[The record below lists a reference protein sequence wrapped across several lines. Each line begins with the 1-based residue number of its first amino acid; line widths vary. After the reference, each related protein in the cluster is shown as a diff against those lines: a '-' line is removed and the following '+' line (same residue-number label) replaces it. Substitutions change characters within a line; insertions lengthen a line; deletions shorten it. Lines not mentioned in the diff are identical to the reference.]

1 MFNIHKKNKNK
12 LIKMENLD
20 TDIKKIINSAYPY
33 IKDFNPA
40 QKAVIESGYLDDK
53 SNYIISIPTASGK
66 TVLGVLPALKTILN
80 GGKAVYA
87 APLLS
92 IQNDKVKEFK
102 AFEEHGINV
111 GKHPSSADLS
121 VMVFESFDA
130 LTRFSWNVLRD
141 VDTLIIDEF
150 HMIGEYSRGPTLEAA
165 ITRAKIINP
174 GMRIIALSATLKNIE
189 EIEGWL
195 EGTCVEHDYRPVPLH
210 KEVLDAEMFNTKNK
224 NDVIVKIAEK
234 AMNDNSQ
241 ALAFVSTRRFTES
254 LATYVAKKIN
264 KKLSKDQKQRFK
276 EVAEKLLAVPEKKGS
291 LPTSTCVKLA
301 ESVEKG
307 VAFHHAGLFN
317 EQKEIIE
324 DEFRNGNILMITAT
338 PSLMYGVNLPSKT
351 VVIRDHTRWTSQ
363 GPQPI
368 PVFDYEQMSG
378 RAGRPQYDD
387 VGYSYLIAKTMDEAQ
402 NLEEYYVE
410 GEIEQTNSKLVDNKD
425 AIYKQIIAQ
434 IASSLSK
441 NLDELTEFF
450 GKTLYGYQMNNN
462 PSMAFFAADSLKYEL
477 ENALSFLLQNGIIR
491 ATPEGLKTTE
501 FGNLIAKSNYAVE
514 TAVKIKEY
522 VSDISEINVEEFI
535 YALAETPDLPLIT
548 FKGRKSKD
556 PVQEKLSECGLFAV
570 DLGNIEA
577 TTVSLIEWI
586 NERSEFD
593 IENKYNVYSASTRR
607 SAYEASRLVKF
618 AKNTSEVLGDYSN
631 LKEYDILSA
640 RLYYGVK
647 PDIIPLVIGVK
658 RLGRKRARN
667 LVKIFGNDL
676 SNVSEKEL
684 QKIDGI
690 GPKLAEK
697 IKLFVKN

>member
-1 MFNIHKKNKNK
+1 
-12 LIKMENLD
+12 MENLPD
-20 TDIKKIINSAYPY
+20 DIKTIINSAYPY
-33 IKDFNPA
+33 IEEFNPA
-40 QKAVIESGYLDDK
+40 QKAVIESGYLDDN
-53 SNYIISIPTASGK
+53 SNYIICIPTASGK

-92 IQNDKVKEFK
+92 IQNEKVKEFK
-102 AFEEHGINV
+102 AFEEHGIRV
-111 GKHPSSADLS
+111 GKHPGSADLS

-130 LTRFSWNVLRD
+130 LTRFSWDNLRD

-150 HMIGEYSRGPTLEAA
+150 HMIGEFTRGPTLEAA

-174 GMRIIALSATLKNIE
+174 SMRIIALSATLRNIE

-195 EGTCVEHDYRPVPLH
+195 EGTCVEHDYRPVPLN

-224 NDVIVKIAEK
+224 NDVIVKVIEK
-234 AMNDNSQ
+234 AIKDKSQ

-254 LATYVAKKIN
+254 LATYVSGKIN
-264 KKLSKDQKQRFK
+264 KKINVKQREAFK
-276 EVAEKLLAVPEKKGS
+276 EVAQKLLEVPKKKGS

-301 ESVEKG
+301 EAAEKG

-324 DEFRNGNILMITAT
+324 DEFRKGNILMITAT

-351 VVIRDHTRWTSQ
+351 VVIRDHTRWTSN

-402 NLEEYYVE
+402 NLQEYYVE
-410 GEIEQTNSKLVDNKD
+410 GEIELTNSKLVDNKD
-425 AIYKQIIAQ
+425 AIYRQIIAQ
-434 IASSLSK
+434 IASTLSK
-441 NLDELTEFF
+441 DLNDLTDFF
-450 GKTLYGYQMNNN
+450 
-462 PSMAFFAADSLKYEL
+462 SMSFFAEESLKYEL
-477 ENALSFLLQNGIIR
+477 ENALSFLLHNGIIR

-501 FGNLIAKSNYAVE
+501 FGNLIARSNYSVE

-522 VSDISEINVEEFI
+522 LSTMTEMNTEEFI
-535 YALAETPDLPLIT
+535 YALAETPDLPLIS

-556 PVQEKLSECGLFAV
+556 PVRDKLSEVGLFAV
-570 DLGNIEA
+570 DIGNPEA

-586 NERSEFD
+586 SERSEYE
-593 IENKYNVYSASTRR
+593 IENRYNVYSASTRR
-607 SAYEASRLVKF
+607 SAYEASRLVRF
-618 AKNTSEVLGDYSN
+618 AKNTAEVLGNYSN
-631 LKEYDILSA
+631 LRDFDILSA

-647 PDIIPLVIGVK
+647 DDIIPLVVGVK

-667 LVKIFGNDL
+667 VVEIFGNDL
-676 SNVSEKEL
+676 SGVSEKEL
-684 QKIDGI
+684 QNIEGI

-697 IKLFVKN
+697 IKLFVDN

>member
-1 MFNIHKKNKNK
+1 
-12 LIKMENLD
+12 MENLRD
-20 TDIKKIINSAYPY
+20 DIKTIINSAYPY
-33 IKDFNPA
+33 IEEFNPA
-40 QKAVIESGYLDDK
+40 QKAVIESGYLEDK
-53 SNYIISIPTASGK
+53 SNYIICIPTASGK
-66 TVLGVLPALKTILN
+66 TVLGVLPALKTILD

-92 IQNDKVKEFK
+92 IQNEKVKEFK
-102 AFEEHGINV
+102 AFEDYGISV
-111 GKHPSSADLS
+111 GKHPASSDLS

-130 LTRFSWNVLRD
+130 LTRFSWNTLRD

-150 HMIGEYSRGPTLEAA
+150 HMIGEFSRGPTLEAA

-174 GMRIIALSATLKNIE
+174 SMRIIALSATLRNIE

-195 EGTCVEHDYRPVPLH
+195 EGKCVEHDYRPVPLH

-224 NDVIVKIAEK
+224 NDVIVKVLEK
-234 AMNDNSQ
+234 SIKDSSQ

-254 LATYVAKKIN
+254 LATYVSKKIDKKIN
-264 KKLSKDQKQRFK
+264 VKQRESFK
-276 EVAEKLLAVPEKKGS
+276 EVAEKILDVPKRKGS
-291 LPTSTCVKLA
+291 LPTTTCLKLA
-301 ESVEKG
+301 ESIEHG

-351 VVIRDHTRWTSQ
+351 VVIRDNTRWTAQ

-387 VGYSYLIAKTMDEAQ
+387 VGYSYLIAKTMDEAM
-402 NLEEYYVE
+402 NLEAYYIN
-410 GEIEQTNSKLVDNKD
+410 GEIELTNSKLVDNKD
-425 AIYKQIIAQ
+425 AILKQIIAQ
-434 IASSLSK
+434 IASTLSK

-450 GKTLYGYQMNNN
+450 SKTLYGYQMANN
-462 PSMAFFAADSLKYEL
+462 PSMAMFAADSIRFEL
-477 ENALSFLLQNGIIR
+477 ENSLEFLLQNGIIR
-491 ATPEGLKTTE
+491 ATPEGLKTTD
-501 FGNLIAKSNYAVE
+501 FGSLIAKSNYSVE

-522 VSDISEINVEEFI
+522 ISGITQINVNEFI
-535 YALAETPDLPLIT
+535 YALCETPDVPLIS

-556 PVQEKLSECGLFAV
+556 PVREKLSEAGLFAV
-570 DLGNIEA
+570 DIGNPEA
-577 TTVSLIEWI
+577 TAVSLMEWI
-586 NERSEFD
+586 DERNEYE
-593 IENKYNVYSASTRR
+593 IENRYSVYSASTRR

-618 AKNTSEVLGDYSN
+618 AKDTSEVLGNYSN
-631 LKEYDILSA
+631 LKDFDILSA

-647 PDIIPLVIGVK
+647 EDIIPLVVSVK

-676 SNVSEKEL
+676 SGVSENEL
-684 QKIDGI
+684 QKVEGI

-697 IKLFVKN
+697 IRLFANN

>member
-1 MFNIHKKNKNK
+1 
-12 LIKMENLD
+12 MENLG
-20 TDIKKIINSAYPY
+20 TDIKKIINTAYPY
-33 IKDFNPA
+33 IKEFNPA
-40 QKAVIESGYLDDK
+40 QKAVIDSGYLDDK

-92 IQNDKVKEFK
+92 IQNEKVKEFK
-102 AFEEHGINV
+102 AFEENGISV
-111 GKHPSSADLS
+111 GKHPSNSDLS

-174 GMRIIALSATLKNIE
+174 SMRIIALSANLKNIE

-195 EGTCVEHDYRPVPLH
+195 EGTCIEHEYRPVPLN
-210 KEVLDAEMFNTKNK
+210 KEVLDAEMFNKKNK
-224 NDVIVKIAEK
+224 NDVIVKILEK
-234 AMNDNSQ
+234 SIKDKSQ

-264 KKLSKDQKQRFK
+264 KKINKEQRKRFK
-276 EVAEKLLAVPEKKGS
+276 EVSEKLLEVPKKKGS
-291 LPTSTCVKLA
+291 LPTSTCLKLA
-301 ESVEKG
+301 EAAEHG
-307 VAFHHAGLFN
+307 IAFHHAGLFN

-338 PSLMYGVNLPSKT
+338 PRLMYGVNLPSKT
-351 VVIRDHTRWTSQ
+351 VIIRDHTRWTSN

-387 VGYSYLIAKTMDEAQ
+387 VGYSYLIAKTMDEAD
-402 NLEEYYVE
+402 NLQDFYVN
-410 GEIEQTNSKLVDNKD
+410 GEIELTNSKLVDNKD

-441 NLDELTEFF
+441 NLDELIDFF
-450 GKTLYGYQMNNN
+450 TKTLYGYQMKNN
-462 PSMAFFAADSLKYEL
+462 PSMALFAEDSLKYEL
-477 ENALSFLLQNGIIR
+477 EMALEFLLQNGIIR

-501 FGNLIAKSNYAVE
+501 FGNLIAKSNYSVE

-522 VSDISEINVEEFI
+522 ISDIDEINVDEFI
-535 YALAETPDLPLIT
+535 YALCETPDLPLIS

-556 PVQEKLSECGLFAV
+556 PVREKLSESGLFAV
-570 DLGNIEA
+570 NIGNPEA
-577 TTVSLIEWI
+577 TAVSLIEWI
-586 NERSEFD
+586 NERNEYE

-607 SAYEASRLVKF
+607 SAYEASRLIKF
-618 AKNTSEVLGDYSN
+618 AKDTSEVLGKYSN
-631 LKEYDILSA
+631 LKEFDVLTA

-647 PDIIPLVIGVK
+647 NDIIPLVVGVK

-667 LVKIFGNDL
+667 IVKIFGNDL

-684 QKIDGI
+684 QNIDGI

-697 IKLFVKN
+697 IKLFINE

>member
-1 MFNIHKKNKNK
+1 MFN
-12 LIKMENLD
+12 MENLP

-33 IKDFNPA
+33 IEEFNPA

-53 SNYIISIPTASGK
+53 SNYIICIPTASGK
-66 TVLGVLPALKTILN
+66 TILGVLPALKTILN

-92 IQNDKVKEFK
+92 IQNEKVKEFK

-130 LTRFSWNVLRD
+130 LTRFSWDALRD

-150 HMIGEYSRGPTLEAA
+150 HMIGEYTRGPTLEAA
-165 ITRAKIINP
+165 ITRAKLINP
-174 GMRIIALSATLKNIE
+174 SMRIIALSATLRNIE

-224 NDVIVKIAEK
+224 NDVVVKVIEK
-234 AMNDNSQ
+234 AIKDKSQ
-241 ALAFVSTRRFTES
+241 ALAFVSTRRYTES
-254 LATYVAKKIN
+254 LATYVSGKIN
-264 KKLSKDQKQRFK
+264 KKINVEQRKRFK
-276 EVAEKLLAVPEKKGS
+276 EVSEKLLEVPKKKGS
-291 LPTSTCVKLA
+291 LPTSTCLKLA
-301 ESVEKG
+301 EVSEKG

-324 DEFRNGNILMITAT
+324 DEFRKGNILMITAT
-338 PSLMYGVNLPSKT
+338 PSLMYGVNLPSKA
-351 VVIRDHTRWTSQ
+351 VVIRDHTRWTGN

-387 VGYSYLIAKTMDEAQ
+387 VGYSYLIAKTMDEAL
-402 NLEEYYVE
+402 NLEEFYIE
-410 GEIEQTNSKLVDNKD
+410 GDIELTNSKLVDNKD
-425 AIYKQIIAQ
+425 AIYRQIIAQ

-441 NLDELTEFF
+441 NLDELTDFF
-450 GKTLYGYQMNNN
+450 GKTLYGYQMSNN
-462 PSMAFFAADSLKYEL
+462 PSMALFAEDSLKYEL
-477 ENALSFLLQNGIIR
+477 ETALQFLLQNGIIR

-501 FGNLIAKSNYAVE
+501 FGNLIAKSNYTVE

-522 VSDISEINVEEFI
+522 ISNISEFNEDEFI
-535 YALAETPDLPLIT
+535 YALSETPDLPLIS

-556 PVQEKLSECGLFAV
+556 PVVEKLSEAGLFAV
-570 DLGNIEA
+570 DIGNPEA

-586 NERSEFD
+586 DERSEYE

-607 SAYEASRLVKF
+607 SAYEASRLIIF
-618 AKNTSEVLGDYSN
+618 AKKTSEVLGDYSN
-631 LKEYDILSA
+631 LKEYDVLSA

-647 PDIIPLVIGVK
+647 KDIIPLVVGVK

-667 LVKIFGNDL
+667 LVNVFGTDL
-676 SNVSEKEL
+676 SNVSENEL

-690 GPKLAEK
+690 GPKLASK
-697 IKLFVKN
+697 IKLFTDN

>member
-1 MFNIHKKNKNK
+1 
-12 LIKMENLD
+12 MENLRN
-20 TDIKKIINSAYPY
+20 DIKTIINSAYPY
-33 IKDFNPA
+33 IKEFNPA
-40 QKAVIESGYLDDK
+40 QKAVIESGYIEDK
-53 SNYIISIPTASGK
+53 SNYIICIPTASGK
-66 TVLGVLPALKTILN
+66 TVLGILPALKTILD

-92 IQNDKVKEFK
+92 IQNEKVKEFK

-111 GKHPSSADLS
+111 GKHPSNADLS

-130 LTRFSWNVLRD
+130 LTRFSWNTLRD

-150 HMIGEYSRGPTLEAA
+150 HMIGEFSRGPTLEAA

-174 GMRIIALSATLKNIE
+174 SMRIIALSATLKNIE

-195 EGTCVEHDYRPVPLH
+195 EGTCIEHDYRPVPLH

-224 NDVIVKIAEK
+224 NDVIVKVLEK
-234 AMNDNSQ
+234 SIKDDSQ

-254 LATYVAKKIN
+254 LATYVAKKID
-264 KKLSKDQKQRFK
+264 KKLNVKQREKFK
-276 EVAEKLLAVPEKKGS
+276 EVSEMILEVPKKKGS
-291 LPTSTCVKLA
+291 LPTTTCQKLA
-301 ESVEKG
+301 ESLEHG
-307 VAFHHAGLFN
+307 IAFHHAGLFN

-351 VVIRDHTRWTSQ
+351 VVIRDTTRWTQ
-363 GPQPI
+363 NGPQPI

-387 VGYSYLIAKTMDEAQ
+387 VGYSYLIAKTMDEAF
-402 NLEEYYVE
+402 NLEAYYVE

-425 AIYKQIIAQ
+425 AIFKQIIAQ

-450 GKTLYGYQMNNN
+450 SKTLYGYQMSNN
-462 PSMAFFAADSLKYEL
+462 PSMALFAQDSIKFEL
-477 ENALSFLLQNGIIR
+477 ESAIEFLLQNRIIR
-491 ATPEGLKTTE
+491 ATPEGLKTTD
-501 FGNLIAKSNYAVE
+501 FGNLIARSNYSVE

-522 VSDISEINVEEFI
+522 ISNIDSINVSEFI
-535 YALAETPDLPLIT
+535 YALCETPDVPLIS

-556 PVQEKLSECGLFAV
+556 PVRDKLSEEGLFAV
-570 DLGNIEA
+570 DIGNVEA
-577 TTVSLIEWI
+577 TAVSLMEWVDER
-586 NERSEFD
+586 NEFE

-618 AKNTSEVLGDYSN
+618 AKDTSEVLGNYSN
-631 LKEYDILSA
+631 LKDFDFLSA

-647 PDIIPLVIGVK
+647 EDIIPLVVGVK

-676 SNVSEKEL
+676 SGVSENEL
-684 QKIDGI
+684 QKVEGI

-697 IKLFVKN
+697 IRLFSEN

>member
-92 IQNDKVKEFK
+92 IQNEKVKEFK

-150 HMIGEYSRGPTLEAA
+150 HMIGEYSRGLTLEAA

>member
-1 MFNIHKKNKNK
+1 M
-12 LIKMENLD
+12 IKMEHLRD
-20 TDIKKIINSAYPY
+20 DIKTIINSAYPY
-33 IKDFNPA
+33 IKEFNPA
-40 QKAVIESGYLDDK
+40 QKAVLESGYLEDK
-53 SNYIISIPTASGK
+53 SNYIICIPTASGK
-66 TVLGVLPALKTILN
+66 TVLGVLPALKTILD

-92 IQNDKVKEFK
+92 IQNEKVKEFK
-102 AFEEHGINV
+102 AFENHGINV
-111 GKHPSSADLS
+111 GKHPASSDLS

-130 LTRFSWNVLRD
+130 LTRFSWNTLRD

-150 HMIGEYSRGPTLEAA
+150 HMIGEFSRGPTLEAA

-174 GMRIIALSATLKNIE
+174 SMRIIALSATLRNIE
-189 EIEGWL
+189 EIEDWL
-195 EGTCVEHDYRPVPLH
+195 EGKCIEHDYRPVPLH

-224 NDVIVKIAEK
+224 NDVIVKILEK
-234 AMNDNSQ
+234 SIKDSSQ

-264 KKLSKDQKQRFK
+264 KKINLKQRETFK
-276 EVAEKLLAVPEKKGS
+276 EVAEKILDVPKKKGS
-291 LPTSTCVKLA
+291 LPTTTCLKLA
-301 ESVEKG
+301 ESLEHG

-351 VVIRDHTRWTSQ
+351 VVIRDTTRWTAN

-387 VGYSYLIAKTMDEAQ
+387 VGYSYLIAKTMDEAI
-402 NLEEYYVE
+402 NLEDYYVE
-410 GEIEQTNSKLVDNKD
+410 GEIELTNSKLVDNKD
-425 AIYKQIIAQ
+425 AILKQIIAQ

-441 NLDELTEFF
+441 SLDELTEFF
-450 GKTLYGYQMNNN
+450 SKTLYGYQMTNN
-462 PSMAFFAADSLKYEL
+462 PSMAMFAEDSIKYEL
-477 ENALSFLLQNGIIR
+477 ENALNFLLQNRIIR
-491 ATPEGLKTTE
+491 ASPEGLKTTE
-501 FGNLIAKSNYAVE
+501 FGNLIAKSNYSVE

-522 VSDISEINVEEFI
+522 ISGITEIDVNEFI
-535 YALAETPDLPLIT
+535 YALCETPDVPLIS

-556 PVQEKLSECGLFAV
+556 PVRDKLSEVGLFAV
-570 DLGNIEA
+570 DIGNPEA
-577 TTVSLIEWI
+577 TAVSLMEWI
-586 NERSEFD
+586 DERNEYE
-593 IENKYNVYSASTRR
+593 IENRYSVYSASTRR

-618 AKNTSEVLGDYSN
+618 AKDTSEILGNYSN
-631 LKEYDILSA
+631 LKDFDILSA

-647 PDIIPLVIGVK
+647 EDIIPLVVGVK

-667 LVKIFGNDL
+667 LVDIFGNDL
-676 SNVSEKEL
+676 SGISENEL
-684 QKIDGI
+684 QKVEGI

-697 IKLFVKN
+697 IKLFTKN

>member
-1 MFNIHKKNKNK
+1 
-12 LIKMENLD
+12 MENLD

-40 QKAVIESGYLDDK
+40 QKAVIESRYLEDN

-80 GGKAVYA
+80 GGKAIYA

-92 IQNDKVKEFK
+92 IQNEKVKEFK
-102 AFEEHGINV
+102 AFEKHGINV

-130 LTRFSWNVLRD
+130 LTRFSWNVLRE

-150 HMIGEYSRGPTLEAA
+150 HMIGEYSRGPTLESA

-174 GMRIIALSATLKNIE
+174 SIRIIALSATLKNIE

-195 EGTCVEHDYRPVPLH
+195 DGTCIEHDYRPVPLH

-224 NDVIVKIAEK
+224 NDVIVKVVEK
-234 AMNDNSQ
+234 AMKDNSQ

-264 KKLSKDQKQRFK
+264 KKINKEQRTRFK
-276 EVAEKLLAVPEKKGS
+276 EVAEKLLEVPKKKGS
-291 LPTSTCVKLA
+291 LPTSTCLKLA
-301 ESVEKG
+301 EAAELG

-351 VVIRDHTRWTSQ
+351 VVIRDHTRWTSN

-387 VGYSYLIAKTMDEAQ
+387 VGYSYIIAKTMDEVQ

-410 GEIEQTNSKLVDNKD
+410 GEIEKTNSKLVDNKD

-441 NLDELTEFF
+441 NLDDLVDFF

-462 PSMAFFAADSLKYEL
+462 PSMSTFAEYTIQYEL
-477 ENALSFLLQNGIIR
+477 ENALEFLLQNGIIR
-491 ATPEGLKTTE
+491 ATPEGLTTTD
-501 FGNLIAKSNYAVE
+501 FGYLIAKSNYAVE

-522 VSDISEINVEEFI
+522 ISDINEINTEEFI
-535 YALAETPDLPLIT
+535 YALSQTPDLPLIS

-556 PVQEKLSECGLFAV
+556 PVRDKLSECGLFAV
-570 DLGNIEA
+570 DIGISEA

-586 NERSEFD
+586 NEKSEHE

-618 AKNTSEVLGDYSN
+618 AKEASEILGNYSN

-640 RLYYGVK
+640 RLYYGIK
-647 PDIIPLVIGVK
+647 PDIIPLVVGVK

-676 SNVSEKEL
+676 SNVSENEL
-684 QKIDGI
+684 QKIEGI

-697 IKLFVKN
+697 IKLFTKN